1 MNESNESMRVSR
13 GLLLRE
19 AVAWPVASVAMQPST
34 HWSKPRQLRL
44 HVLSCLCVCPTK
56 PTRTTPDADK
66 PGGLGGPH
74 RFACFGFVVFAWGP
88 WVDEW
93 LDGWVQTQRQTNP
106 KTTSGRPSPSSHK
119 SHCPKAEKRQARAT
133 VIGPGSGTAGP
144 LDCQGCCQRRNGR
157 KWSPVRSAVRPISGP
172 GEIAQILKHSSAVL
186 QGSVVATRPLL
197 VSARSF
203 HHHRGSQAMFGWQGR
218 AGRSEADEE
227 EEAPTYGC
235 GAGHDE
241 GPCGHPGTGTLAAS
255 APVANCGWPAH
266 EVLHEAI
273 APTGW
278 RMAKD
283 FSLCVLL
290 NGSQA
295 GLPGRA
301 GRRRG
306 DLEAAWNP
314 TRLQPPQG

>member
-1 MNESNESMRVSR
+1 MA
-13 GLLLRE
+13 G
-19 AVAWPVASVAMQPST
+19 
-34 HWSKPRQLRL
+34 
-44 HVLSCLCVCPTK
+44 
-56 PTRTTPDADK
+56 
-66 PGGLGGPH
+66 
-74 RFACFGFVVFAWGP
+74 
-88 WVDEW
+88 W
-93 LDGWVQTQRQTNP
+93 LDGWVQTQRQTNS

-119 SHCPKAEKRQARAT
+119 SHCPKAEKRQARAAA
-133 VIGPGSGTAGP
+133 IGPGSGTAGP

-235 GAGHDE
+235 GAGHE
-241 GPCGHPGTGTLAAS
+241 RAHVATQVPVLWRRPRLWQTAAGQRMRCCMRPLRQQAGELAK
-255 APVANCGWPAH
+255 G
-266 EVLHEAI
+266 
-273 APTGW
+273 
-278 RMAKD
+278 